1 MMILINAIGAGIV
14 CSMCSIRFNG
24 RGSNVLVAGFI
35 GFMSA
40 LVMGFF
46 SGMYVRAFV
55 SGLTYSILS
64 EIFSRIFDKPVSVY
78 LPAVLVPFV
87 PGKLTYYMMGEF
99 VHGDRVAAMDRV
111 SEILCV
117 CGMIALAIL
126 LTETAIRVWTEW
138 HEKGKQ
144 KQASLNE

>member
-24 RGSNVLVAGFI
+24 RKYDIVIAGFI
-35 GFMSA
+35 GFMA
-40 LVMGFF
+40 AFVMGFF
-46 SGMYVRAFV
+46 TGLYVRAFV

-64 EIFSRIFDKPVSVY
+64 EIFSRITKKPVSVY

-99 VHGDRVAAMDRV
+99 VHGDRLAAMDRV
-111 SEILCV
+111 SEIMCV

-126 LTETAIRVWTEW
+126 LTETVINLFSKHKWGNFEA
-138 HEKGKQ
+138 
-144 KQASLNE
+144 